1 VASPTRAAHNTG
13 PMKKAVVTF
22 MLPGNNWSGGVR
34 VTVLMGNLL
43 LNRGHR
49 VRIVRPKVEF
59 SPVGNLRSIA
69 SRLKQVFPGQHESG
83 WLQAF
88 AGTIELYK
96 EINEI
101 AFEPGEIVI
110 GVGTYVV
117 PHLQKLRAMHVTKV
131 RYNHGFPAK
140 MTEEY
145 RAAWSLRMP
154 TITVSNTL
162 VPRLEQLAGE
172 AVRAVIPNGIDPA
185 QYYPV
190 AGVKRDAI
198 GTIFSVHP
206 NKAPQDIIRLV
217 NRVGEAFPEVP
228 RLVFSTERRPRDLS
242 DCGYEQCPSI
252 DRVREI
258 YSQSLVWL
266 LASHTEG
273 LPGPVL
279 EAMACGAVVISTD
292 NEGSLEVIRDGVNG
306 LIVPKSDF
314 GAFVEKIRLVLSDQ
328 TLRNNLA
335 QGGFETVERFT
346 WANAADRMEEF
357 LDDVLRET
365 ERKTAAPVS

>member
-1 VASPTRAAHNTG
+1 
-13 PMKKAVVTF
+13 MKKAIVTF

-59 SPVGNLRSIA
+59 SPVVNLRSIA
-69 SRLKQVFPGQHESG
+69 SRFKQVFPGQHESG
-83 WLQAF
+83 WLQTF
-88 AGTIELYK
+88 SGTIELYK
-96 EINEI
+96 DINEI
-101 AFEPGEIVI
+101 EFEQGEIVI
-110 GVGTYVV
+110 GVGTYMI
-117 PHLQKLRAMHVTKV
+117 PHLQKLRAEHVTKV
-131 RYNHGFPAK
+131 RYNHGFPAG
-140 MTEEY
+140 MTDEY
-145 RAAWSLRMP
+145 RAAWSVRMP

-162 VPRLEQLAGE
+162 VARLEQLTGE

-190 AGVKRDAI
+190 AGAKREAI
-198 GTIFSVHP
+198 GTIFSLHP

-217 NRVGEAFPEVP
+217 NRVAEAFPEVP
-228 RLVFSTERRPRDLS
+228 RLVFSTERRPRSLS
-242 DCGYEQCPSI
+242 DCGYERCPSI

-258 YSQSLVWL
+258 YSESLVWL
-266 LASHTEG
+266 LASHSEG

-292 NEGSLEVIRDGVNG
+292 NEGSLEVIQDGVNG
-306 LIVPKSDF
+306 LIVPKGDF
-314 GAFVEKIRLVLSDQ
+314 DTFIEKIRLVLSDR

-335 QGGFETVERFT
+335 QAGFETVERFT

-357 LDDVLRET
+357 LDGALQGLD
-365 ERKTAAPVS
+365 RKTATPVS

>member
-1 VASPTRAAHNTG
+1 MVNAATAVHETRA
-13 PMKKAVVTF
+13 MKKAVVTF
-22 MLPGNNWSGGVR
+22 VLPGNNWSGGVR

-43 LNRGHR
+43 LHRGHR
-49 VRIVRPKVEF
+49 VRIVCPKLGF
-59 SPVGNLRSIA
+59 HTSGNLSSLA
-69 SRLKQVFPGQHESG
+69 SRLKQFFPGQQESG
-83 WLQAF
+83 WLQTF
-88 AGTIELYK
+88 AGAIEPYK
-96 EINEI
+96 DINEI
-101 AFEPGEIVI
+101 EFEQGEIVI
-110 GVGTYVV
+110 GVGTYMI
-117 PHLQKLRAMHVTKV
+117 PHLQKLRAEHVTKV

-145 RAAWSLRMP
+145 REAWSVRMP

-162 VPRLEQLAGE
+162 VPQLERLTGE
-172 AVRAVIPNGIDPA
+172 AVRAVIPNGIDPS

-190 AGVKRDAI
+190 TGVKRDAI
-198 GTIFSVHP
+198 GTIFSLHP

-217 NRVGEAFPEVP
+217 NRVARAFPEVP
-228 RLVFSTERRPRDLS
+228 RLVFSTERRPRDFS
-242 DCGYEQCPSI
+242 DCCYEQCPPI
-252 DRVREI
+252 DRVREV

-292 NEGSLEVIRDGVNG
+292 NEGTLEVIRDGVNG
-306 LIVPKSDF
+306 LIVPKGDF
-314 GAFVEKIRLVLSDQ
+314 DAFVKKIQLVLCDE

-335 QGGFETVERFT
+335 RGGFETVKRFT

-357 LDDVLRET
+357 LAGILQGT
-365 ERKTAAPVS
+365 ERKIATSVS